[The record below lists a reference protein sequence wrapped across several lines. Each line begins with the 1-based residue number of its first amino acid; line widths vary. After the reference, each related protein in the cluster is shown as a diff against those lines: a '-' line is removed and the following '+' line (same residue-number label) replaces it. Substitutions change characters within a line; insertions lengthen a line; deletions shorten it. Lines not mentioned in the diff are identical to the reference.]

1 MGIISFLVL
10 ICILFLTFDELK
22 NTRKEVK
29 DLNNK
34 IDRLTG
40 YLMESKPL
48 LEDDDLGVEYD
59 EDCDPHRSVTINEDG
74 LVTSIN
80 NKESKE

>member
-10 ICILFLTFDELK
+10 VCILFLTFDELK
-22 NTRKEVK
+22 NTRMEVK
-29 DLNNK
+29 NLNNK

-48 LEDDDLGVEYD
+48 LEDDDLDVDD
-59 EDCDPHRSVTINEDG
+59 EDCNPHRSVTINEDG
-74 LVTSIN
+74 FVTSIN
-80 NKESKE
+80 DKDR